1 MIIKNMDQVPLQDVN
16 MEGAKDV
23 KVRVLFGPADNA
35 PTFAMRVFELSGGG
49 HTPFHTHPFEHEAM
63 LLDGDIAVVTEEGD
77 RPLQKEEGDRPLQ
90 KGDVILVPPDEKH
103 QFKNLSETESARF
116 MCLVPIAYQK

>member
-1 MIIKNMDQVPLQDVN
+1 MIIKNIDQVPLHDVN

-35 PTFAMRVFELSGGG
+35 PTFAMRVFEMAGGG
-49 HTPFHTHPFEHEAM
+49 HTPFHTHPFEHEAV
-63 LLDGDIAVVTEEGD
+63 LLDGDIAVVTEA
-77 RPLQKEEGDRPLQ
+77 GDRPLQ
-90 KGDVILVPPDEKH
+90 KGDVILVPPEEKH
-103 QFKNLSETESARF
+103 QFKNLSETKSARF

>member
-77 RPLQKEEGDRPLQ
+77 RPLQK
-90 KGDVILVPPDEKH
+90 GDVILVPPDEKH
-103 QFKNLSETESARF
+103 QFKNRSETESARF

>member
-1 MIIKNMDQVPLQDVN
+1 MIIKNIDQVPLQDVN
-16 MEGAKDV
+16 MEGARDV
-23 KVRVLFGPADNA
+23 KVRVLFGPADDA
-35 PTFAMRVFELSGGG
+35 PTFAMRVFEMAGGG

-77 RPLQKEEGDRPLQ
+77 RPLH

-103 QFKNLSETESARF
+103 QFKNLSDTHNARF
-116 MCLVPIAYQK
+116 MCLVPIEYQK

>member
-1 MIIKNMDQVPLQDVN
+1 

-35 PTFAMRVFELSGGG
+35 PTFAMREFEMAPGG

-63 LLDGDIAVVTEEGD
+63 LLDGDISVVTEDGE
-77 RPLQKEEGDRPLQ
+77 RQLQ
-90 KGDVILVPPDEKH
+90 KGDVILMPPDEKH
-103 QFKNLSETESARF
+103 QFKNLSATEVARF
-116 MCLVPIAYQK
+116 MCLVPIAYQT